1 MIVRSVC
8 GCECMFVC
16 VCVCVRAGACVLIR
30 VVCVSVN
37 QYLLDKKN
45 DLLKV
50 LFCYKSLYESAL

>member
-1 MIVRSVC
+1 MDC